1 MPHSNNKQFPTITFY
16 SSHLHHLTTT
26 SNLGRWHDD
35 EAVSK
40 DGAPSAHSA
49 PKSLF
54 AGLEV
59 HKFAHHGYDDPEQN
73 ISRLLKHRF
82 SLALLS
88 LVSHQELAS
97 PISTDLRVLSQQRS
111 SKGASS
117 DQYPAAVCQM
127 EGNATAQ
134 KLSCGSKHS
143 GSYISTEECANGNA
157 PEEFKILGQSRR
169 PSPLSSLRPRKHKYT
184 HVKYGASI
192 LFISIFNITVVNRC

>member
-26 SNLGRWHDD
+26 SHLGRWHDD

-49 PKSLF
+49 PSLC
-54 AGLEV
+54 LQDW
-59 HKFAHHGYDDPEQN
+59 KFTQIAHHGYDDPEQN
-73 ISRLLKHRF
+73 ISRLLKHQF

-88 LVSHQELAS
+88 SVSHQELAS
-97 PISTDLRVLSQQRS
+97 SISTDLRVLSQQRS
-111 SKGASS
+111 SKAPHPTITL
-117 DQYPAAVCQM
+117 QQFAQWK
-127 EGNATAQ
+127 ATLLHK
-134 KLSCGSKHS
+134 KLGCGSKHS

-169 PSPLSSLRPRKHKYT
+169 PSPLSSLRPRKQKLT
-184 HVKYGASI
+184 HVLNVASI
-192 LFISIFNITVVNRC
+192 LFIGISNFYGR

>member
-26 SNLGRWHDD
+26 SNLGSMAWWRSFFEGRCTECALSTEVFVCRIGRSQNCSPWLRRPRAEHIPLTQASIQPGSI
-35 EAVSK
+35 EFSITSRTCFINLY
-40 DGAPSAHSA
+40 GPQ
-49 PKSLF
+49 
-54 AGLEV
+54 GLV
-59 HKFAHHGYDDPEQN
+59 PT
-73 ISRLLKHRF
+73 
-82 SLALLS
+82 AL
-88 LVSHQELAS
+88 VE
-97 PISTDLRVLSQQRS
+97 
-111 SKGASS
+111 GASS

-184 HVKYGASI
+184 HVK
-192 LFISIFNITVVNRC
+192 

>member
-16 SSHLHHLTTT
+16 SSHLHHFTTT

-49 PKSLF
+49 PKSIVRRIGSSQNSSP
-54 AGLEV
+54 GLRRPRAE
-59 HKFAHHGYDDPEQN
+59 H
-73 ISRLLKHRF
+73 ISLTSASIQPDSIEF
-82 SLALLS
+82 STTQRTSFLNLYGPQGLVPTAL
-88 LVSHQELAS
+88 VE
-97 PISTDLRVLSQQRS
+97 
-111 SKGASS
+111 GASS
-117 DQYPAAVCQM
+117 DQYPAAVCPM

-184 HVKYGASI
+184 HVK
-192 LFISIFNITVVNRC
+192 